1 MPTRFEDYAA
11 WPNLV
16 AMMLTKAK
24 EGGSAPVLWTKTGA
38 DFVPTSWDQLRDRV
52 LKLAGALKAGG
63 VKPGDRV
70 ILLSESRSEWAI
82 ADFAIMAAGAI
93 TVPAYTT
100 NTERDHSH
108 VLTDSAASFALVP
121 NDKLAA
127 RFLRVADTVGLCKNV
142 ISFDPLTL
150 DIPPGITVRDLPEVL
165 ADSGIPPLSEE
176 DINAIGRSDTACLI
190 YTSGTGGAPKGVM
203 LSHGA
208 ILSNCA
214 GAFDICRHV
223 DIGHEIFLSF
233 LPLCHSY
240 EHTVGLMFPIS
251 IGAEIYY
258 AQGLDKLAANLA
270 EVRPTIMTAVPRLYE
285 MLYQKINRA
294 LEAQGGLKL
303 ALFTKTKELGRKNY
317 EGTPLSLIECVINF
331 ICEKAVRAKL
341 RMRFGGR
348 LKAFV
353 SGGGPLHYELGLLFV
368 SSGLP
373 ILQGY
378 GQTEFAPVASCN
390 VPQNN
395 KLHTVGA
402 PMAGAEVRIAKDGE
416 ILLRGESMMTGYW
429 NKPEETAKTIVDG
442 WLHTGDIG
450 HLDEDGMLV
459 ITDRKKDIIVNTGG
473 DNISPQKVEGLLTLE
488 PEISQA
494 MVYGDKKPHLVAL
507 LVADEETV
515 KQYAGQGDALQKA
528 LRDTVDR
535 VNKNLSSIEKV
546 RRFEVAAE
554 GFSIDNEMLT
564 PSMKIRR
571 HMIKAKYGDAL
582 EALYL

>member
-1 MPTRFEDYAA
+1 MLTRFEDYAT
-11 WPNLV
+11 WQNLV
-16 AMMLTKAK
+16 AMLLTKAK
-24 EGGSAPVLWTKTGA
+24 EGGSAPVLWTKTNA
-38 DFVPTSWDQLRDRV
+38 DFVPIRWDQLCDKV

-100 NTERDHSH
+100 NTEHDHRH
-108 VLTDSAASFALVP
+108 ILTDSGASFALVS
-121 NDKLAA
+121 NDGLAA
-127 RFLRVADTVGLCKNV
+127 RFLAAANAAGACKNL

-150 DIPPGITVRDLPEVL
+150 GIPPGMTMRNLSAVL
-165 ADSGIPPLSEE
+165 EDSGISPVSEQE
-176 DINAIGRSDTACLI
+176 INAIQRSDTACLI

-214 GAFDICRHV
+214 GAFDIFRH
-223 DIGHEIFLSF
+223 IGTDHEIFLSF
-233 LPLCHSY
+233 LPLSHSY

-258 AQGLDKLAANLA
+258 AQSLDKLAANLA
-270 EVRPTIMTAVPRLYE
+270 EVRPTVMTAVPRLYE

-294 LEAQGGLKL
+294 LETQGGLKL
-303 ALFTKTKELGRKNY
+303 ALFTKAKELGRKKY
-317 EGTPLSLIECVINF
+317 EGIPFSLSEHVVNF

-390 VPQNN
+390 TPQNN
-395 KLHTVGA
+395 KLHTVGP
-402 PMAGAEVRIAKDGE
+402 PMAGAEVKIAADGE
-416 ILLRGESMMTGYW
+416 ILLRGDSMMSGYW
-429 NKPEETAKTIVDG
+429 NKPEATAETIIDG
-442 WLHTGDIG
+442 WLHTGDVG

-459 ITDRKKDIIVNTGG
+459 ITDRKKDIIVNSGG
-473 DNISPQKVEGLLTLE
+473 DNISRNG
-488 PEISQA
+488 
-494 MVYGDKKPHLVAL
+494 
-507 LVADEETV
+507 
-515 KQYAGQGDALQKA
+515 
-528 LRDTVDR
+528 
-535 VNKNLSSIEKV
+535 
-546 RRFEVAAE
+546 
-554 GFSIDNEMLT
+554 
-564 PSMKIRR
+564 
-571 HMIKAKYGDAL
+571 
-582 EALYL
+582 